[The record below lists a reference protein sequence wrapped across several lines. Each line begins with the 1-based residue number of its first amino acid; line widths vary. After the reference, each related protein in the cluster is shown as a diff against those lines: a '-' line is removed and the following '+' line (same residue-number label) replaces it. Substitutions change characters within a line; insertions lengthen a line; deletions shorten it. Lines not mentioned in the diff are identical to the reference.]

1 MKPICF
7 LSICLGFFLSAFH
20 GYGAPKAEETVED
33 RNNLSL
39 RNEVGR
45 AIERGVKWIATEQN
59 ATSGLW
65 GDEEYPAITGL
76 SLRAILGD
84 PARKNGDKYS
94 VLYEISDYKD

>member
-7 LSICLGFFLSAFH
+7 LSICLGFFLSAFY
-20 GYGAPKAEETVED
+20 GFGAPKAEETVED

-45 AIERGVKWIATEQN
+45 AIERGVKWLATEQN

-84 PARKNGDKYS
+84 PALS
-94 VLYEISDYKD
+94 LIHI